1 MVNSISEDRPN
12 VNGHN
17 LVVVWFLV
25 IVYVSADSVFNGLS
39 NDMLIVV

>member
-17 LVVVWFLV
+17 LVVIRFLV
-25 IVYVSADSVFNGLS
+25 IVYVLADSVFNDLS
-39 NDMLIVV
+39 NAILIVV